1 MFSFRGQKNLLLRQQ
16 SHESSRRSKVV
27 IFCFQYSHLDCE
39 RNFEQSVRPL
49 SNTIDFIGLR
59 EGGLDNGPHGMAG

>member
-1 MFSFRGQKNLLLRQQ
+1 LIL
-16 SHESSRRSKVV
+16 
-27 IFCFQYSHLDCE
+27 CFQYSHLDCE